1 MTRFGEFLARR
12 HINKSSLSKR
22 TGLTTQRLN
31 DLSLKSNARPMAFE
45 VYLVAKAI
53 EADLNEIHL
62 FLFGDLELID
72 TAKEKSTDSK

>member
-22 TGLTTQRLN
+22 TGLTTQRIN
-31 DLSLKSNARPMAFE
+31 DLCNKANSRPMAFE

-53 EADLNEIHL
+53 EADLNEINL
-62 FLFGDLELID
+62 FLFGDLELREISQG
-72 TAKEKSTDSK
+72 KSTDSK